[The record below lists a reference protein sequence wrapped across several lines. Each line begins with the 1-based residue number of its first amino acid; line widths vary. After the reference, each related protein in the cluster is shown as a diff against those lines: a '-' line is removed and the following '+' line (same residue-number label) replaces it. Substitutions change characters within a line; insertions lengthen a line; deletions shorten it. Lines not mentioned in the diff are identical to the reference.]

1 MSFIAHSVAG
11 SDRVGYGRLKISLS
25 SQSRIALTVLV
36 AALGYFVDLFDLI
49 LFVLVRVKSL
59 KDLNVAP
66 ADMLSTGAFLLNVQ
80 MAGLFVG
87 GIVWGLLGDRRG
99 RLSVLLGSI
108 VLYSIANLANA
119 FVTSVNAYAVLRFV
133 AGVGLAGE
141 LGAGVTIVSELLPQR
156 IRGYGST
163 IISGVGTL
171 GAVVAA
177 LVADLVTW
185 RHAYFLGG
193 LIGLALLALRLG
205 VRESGLYAKMENT
218 RVVRGRLWRF
228 VRQPRLVARVATL
241 TLVGVPIWFVIGV
254 LAAFTPEFGR
264 ALGMEA
270 AMPRVT
276 QAIVFLYLGL
286 CIGGLIWGLVSQ
298 VLKSRRLAVLTSLGS
313 LVVVLAAY
321 SKVAGLSVTAYYA
334 TCFALGCSAGYWAM
348 FVQIAA
354 EQFGTNYRATVTTS
368 VPNLVRGSTIPMT
381 LGFQALIPHFGV
393 IGAGLT
399 LGFSVIVIAIAATIA
414 LPETF
419 ARELDY
425 EEIV

>member
-1 MSFIAHSVAG
+1 MRFIAHSVAG
-11 SDRVGYGRLKISLS
+11 SERVGYGRLKISLS
-25 SQSRIALTVLV
+25 AQSRIGLTILV

-59 KDLNVAP
+59 KELNVAP

-80 MAGLFVG
+80 MAGLFIG
-87 GIVWGLLGDRRG
+87 GIVWGVLGDRRG

-108 VLYSIANLANA
+108 VLYSIANMANA
-119 FVTSVNAYAVLRFV
+119 FVTSVSAYAVWRFI

-163 IISGVGTL
+163 IISGVGTM

-177 LVADLVTW
+177 MVADLVTW

-193 LIGLALLALRLG
+193 LIGLGLLALRLG
-205 VRESGLYAKMENT
+205 VRESGLYSKMENT
-218 RVVRGRLWRF
+218 SVVRGRLWRF
-228 VRQPRLVARVATL
+228 VRQPRLLARVATI

-254 LAAFTPEFGR
+254 LVAFTPEFGR
-264 ALGMEA
+264 ALSMGT

-276 QAIVFLYLGL
+276 EAIIFLYCGL
-286 CIGGLIWGLVSQ
+286 SVGGLIWGLVSQ
-298 VLKSRRLAVLTSLGS
+298 ALKSRKRAVLASLAL
-313 LVVVLAAY
+313 LVAVLSTYKA
-321 SKVAGLSVTAYYA
+321 VAGLSVPAYYA
-334 TCFALGCSAGYWAM
+334 TCFALGCGAGYWAM

-368 VPNLVRGSTIPMT
+368 IPNLVRGSTIPMT
-381 LGFQALIPHFGV
+381 LTFQALIPHVGV
-393 IGAGLT
+393 ISAGLT
-399 LGFSVIVIAIAATIA
+399 LGFTVIAIAIAATLA